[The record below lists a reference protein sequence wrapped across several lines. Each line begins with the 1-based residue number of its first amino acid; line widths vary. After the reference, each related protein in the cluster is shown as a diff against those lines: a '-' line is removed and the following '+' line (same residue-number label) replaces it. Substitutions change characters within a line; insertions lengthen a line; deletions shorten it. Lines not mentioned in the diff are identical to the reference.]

1 MVDRY
6 KMNNLQNISRT
17 TEDDVEEEDDKYYEK
32 VMEMEV
38 SYLI

>member
-6 KMNNLQNISRT
+6 KMNNLQHISRVS
-17 TEDDVEEEDDKYYEK
+17 ENDVEEEDDKHYEK

-38 SYLI
+38 SHLI